1 LFFLPIRHL
10 FCLLLACRDEDV
22 LARGLELNDSLQ
34 VVLARHDAIAS
45 GVSLPLL
52 LQAPEP
58 RETSSSLKTCG
69 AAALESADSESS
81 SSSSSS
87 ESETDE
93 VEDVKDDFIQLAKR
107 LTIHSLTQTH

>member
-1 LFFLPIRHL
+1 M
-10 FCLLLACRDEDV
+10 
-22 LARGLELNDSLQ
+22 
-34 VVLARHDAIAS
+34 LARHDAIAS